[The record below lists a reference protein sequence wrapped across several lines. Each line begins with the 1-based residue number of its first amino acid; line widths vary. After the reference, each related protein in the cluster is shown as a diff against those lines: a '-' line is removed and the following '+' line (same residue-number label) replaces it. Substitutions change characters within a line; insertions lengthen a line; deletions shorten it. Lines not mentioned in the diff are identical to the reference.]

1 VKVNGRIETYPR
13 LDVFPESSEI
23 LLDGNRLIF
32 SSEEKVVYLVN
43 KPIGYLSAMS
53 DDRGRK
59 TLSDLVS
66 DRIKER
72 VFHVG
77 RLDQDSCG
85 LILMTNDGDLSNLVS
100 HPASEIE
107 KTYVVGIKG
116 KLTDRDLEAV
126 KGGLTLGDGFMTS
139 PAKIRLVRSDGDF
152 SKYAITIHEG
162 HKREI
167 REIFRVLNKSV
178 SSLVRVSIGPLSIS
192 LVPNPGDIKRL
203 SRKEIASLENGAHRK
218 APKKAQRKNN
228 FGS

>member
-1 VKVNGRIETYPR
+1 MNGRIETYPR

-43 KPIGYLSAMS
+43 KPIGYLSAMR

-116 KLTDRDLEAV
+116 KLTDRDLEGWVDARGWIQDV
-126 KGGLTLGDGFMTS
+126 ACKDK
-139 PAKIRLVRSDGDF
+139 ACEKRRRLFEVCDYHS
-152 SKYAITIHEG
+152 
-162 HKREI
+162 
-167 REIFRVLNKSV
+167 
-178 SSLVRVSIGPLSIS
+178 
-192 LVPNPGDIKRL
+192 
-203 SRKEIASLENGAHRK
+203 
-218 APKKAQRKNN
+218 
-228 FGS
+228 